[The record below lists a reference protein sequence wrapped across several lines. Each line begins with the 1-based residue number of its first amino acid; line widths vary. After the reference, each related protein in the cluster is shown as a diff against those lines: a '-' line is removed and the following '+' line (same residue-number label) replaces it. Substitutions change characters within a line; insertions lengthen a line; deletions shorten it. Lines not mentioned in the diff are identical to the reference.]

1 MGIRNTVTVDLGLDV
16 KKYLLVGVLIFGLVA
31 SVGAFLPENL
41 AFAEEHKDD
50 KKKDTGEL
58 KKEKEKM
65 SKKEYEKQVMENTV
79 QIEEMHSEFDL
90 FDSIAQ
96 AWNSAIEAMDL
107 ALESFETRLTGMETQ
122 MEEDKAIME
131 SLKTEVDSLSSASE
145 FQVSM
150 TQSYTNTVSGSIPSN
165 SMGTLSA
172 SCEEGDLAVS
182 GQFEVISGN
191 TATMGIYAHDT
202 TDMYTYSVTA
212 KNKDSANS
220 FDIDVSVNCILAT
233 DSDDIKT
240 VVSSPSTNS
249 DEIKSGP
256 SSNLS

>member
-1 MGIRNTVTVDLGLDV
+1 LGIRNTVTVDLGLDV

-31 SVGAFLPENL
+31 SVGAFVPENL

-50 KKKDTGEL
+50 KKEGKDKKP
-58 KKEKEKM
+58 KKEDQMGAVQE
-65 SKKEYEKQVMENTV
+65 QIDENTV
-79 QIEEMHSEFDL
+79 MINEMNEGYDL
-90 FDSIAQ
+90 FKSISQ

-107 ALESFETRLTGMETQ
+107 ALESFETRLSGLETQ
-122 MEEDKAIME
+122 MEEDKATIE
-131 SLKTEVDSLSSASE
+131 SLKTEVDTLTGASGLGSTAGIVAVTE
-145 FQVSM
+145 
-150 TQSYTNTVSGSIPSN
+150 SYINTVSGSISSN
-165 SMGTLSA
+165 SLGTISA

-191 TATMGIYAHDT
+191 TATMGIYSHDR

-233 DSDDIKT
+233 
-240 VVSSPSTNS
+240 NS
-249 DEIKSGP
+249 EELKMTGGGGGGG
-256 SSNLS
+256 LS